1 MVVREIKFGVK
12 ATPISNIAILRSA
25 NQRVAV
31 HQILLAYIRITIN
44 ANRFELSKEF

>member
-1 MVVREIKFGVK
+1 
-12 ATPISNIAILRSA
+12 
-25 NQRVAV
+25 V